1 LLLDRISQYEDS
13 DSSDSEKS
21 VELSSDAT
29 SESDGKLDMN
39 LSKIILLLHMLTNVL

>member
-1 LLLDRISQYEDS
+1 MFNPFFFFLLPFLRLLLDRISQYEDS

-29 SESDGKLDMN
+29 SDSDGEN
-39 LSKIILLLHMLTNVL
+39 L